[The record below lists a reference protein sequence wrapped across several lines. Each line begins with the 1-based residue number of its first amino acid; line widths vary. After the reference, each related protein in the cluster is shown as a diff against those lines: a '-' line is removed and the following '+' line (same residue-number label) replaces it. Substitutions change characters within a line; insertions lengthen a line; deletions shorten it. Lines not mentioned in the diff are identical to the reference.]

1 MELPQ
6 LEKPDQTKKPSRFEV
21 AKPAN
26 EVKRKSI
33 QELSK
38 PPLSAR
44 KLNLRNYI
52 DDSKQESRIQVTFA
66 WQKSVGEFGSP
77 AYKTFAFSPST
88 DADFD
93 SFSAIFINLKEKMN
107 IGSSPAVDQH
117 EKVFPSMCQNSS
129 IEGSPQNNQNTN

>member
-6 LEKPDQTKKPSRFEV
+6 LEKPDQKKKPSRFEV
-21 AKPAN
+21 AKSAN

-66 WQKSVGEFGSP
+66 
-77 AYKTFAFSPST
+77 
-88 DADFD
+88 
-93 SFSAIFINLKEKMN
+93 
-107 IGSSPAVDQH
+107 
-117 EKVFPSMCQNSS
+117 
-129 IEGSPQNNQNTN
+129 